1 MKTPLAMLLLAA
13 LFVCMSAIAAT
24 PRAGVNE
31 FLDERTGATVTVVR
45 EPLIFALERSTL
57 AAHAR
62 DYISLTAVEVDRS
75 GQTQLCVL
83 GYFWSTIDRRAGS
96 GASQAADKTLALF
109 ADAGHMLLGWND
121 VPERDPA
128 PLSEVRNLFRFSQ
141 YLFPAFG
148 AWRYLT
154 DTPNRHTYYCYQKM
168 TRETL
173 TQKDFAQGIGSE
185 ANAKPPDAHADLGD
199 SQPDPDGMQT
209 GER

>member
-1 MKTPLAMLLLAA
+1 LKIQPLSLAA
-13 LFVCMSAIAAT
+13 LLVCMSAIAAT

-96 GASQAADKTLALF
+96 GSSLPADKSLALF
-109 ADAGHMLLGWND
+109 ADDRLILFTLFESPPKDLQASPRLHAPETAHFEQAAYKVSLEELRYIAGSQVLKLRLAAD
-121 VPERDPA
+121 KDEEDPDA
-128 PLSEVRNLFRFSQ
+128 ETFSV
-141 YLFPAFG
+141 
-148 AWRYLT
+148 WT
-154 DTPNRHTYYCYQKM
+154 DARKA
-168 TRETL
+168 L
-173 TQKDFAQGIGSE
+173 KDFVARIS
-185 ANAKPPDAHADLGD
+185 P
-199 SQPDPDGMQT
+199 S
-209 GER
+209 R